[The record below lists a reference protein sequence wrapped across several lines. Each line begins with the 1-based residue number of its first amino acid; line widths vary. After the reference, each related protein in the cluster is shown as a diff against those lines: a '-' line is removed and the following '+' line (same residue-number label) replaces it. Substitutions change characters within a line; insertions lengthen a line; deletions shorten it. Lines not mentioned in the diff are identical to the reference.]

1 MSKLKE
7 KIQIGGRV
15 FTFSAK
21 LEKWSFHVAYLA
33 RTWKKCTELKK
44 AREERAK
51 LLFLSMKYAN
61 FEASSLQSRR
71 SSLNSLMWLWQHG
84 AVTGGWVLSIL
95 SHFSRN
101 FRFQV
106 RWYSQFQ
113 SVWHEICR
121 TMSVSSHLN
130 HCRESPRLD
139 FCNRKHCYTGHFSFR
154 DRKFR
159 WMEITAFSSP
169 EPQFLLVTWS
179 EKRNDIL
186 SLRTS
191 GSGDENEI
199 TPSHWSMNS
208 L

>member
-1 MSKLKE
+1 MSALE
-7 KIQIGGRV
+7 EIIGNKI
-15 FTFSAK
+15 FTVVCS
-21 LEKWSFHVAYLA
+21 SC
-33 RTWKKCTELKK
+33 RQNRKCGCGKTAEL
-44 AREERAK
+44 
-51 LLFLSMKYAN
+51 L
-61 FEASSLQSRR
+61 
-71 SSLNSLMWLWQHG
+71 
-84 AVTGGWVLSIL
+84 GGWALSIL

-113 SVWHEICR
+113 SVSHEICR
-121 TMSVSSHLN
+121 TMSVSSHSN
-130 HCRESPRLD
+130 HYRESPRLD

-159 WMEITAFSSP
+159 CMEITAFSSP
-169 EPQFLLVTWS
+169 EPTFLLVTWS

-186 SLRTS
+186 SLRMS